1 MGSASLTGVTIPA
14 YLVNAIEQRFSK
26 NSVTLHPRPELAGNV
41 AQSRSSSP
49 VSASRP
55 CPATRSR

>member
-26 NSVTLHPRPELAGNV
+26 NSVTLHPRPELASNV
-41 AQSRSSSP
+41 A
-49 VSASRP
+49 
-55 CPATRSR
+55 